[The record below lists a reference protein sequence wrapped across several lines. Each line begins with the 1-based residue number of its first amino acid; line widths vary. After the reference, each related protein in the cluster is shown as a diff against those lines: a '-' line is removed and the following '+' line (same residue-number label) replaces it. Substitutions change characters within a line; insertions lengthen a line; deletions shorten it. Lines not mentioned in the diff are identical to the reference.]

1 MSSDPRLKVFL
12 SDSGEVFSGVQQG
25 QYLWQ
30 PDPFDVETLNAPARR
45 AFKRLLDRATTTP
58 PPDTGKILLLL
69 GESGSGK
76 THLVRAF
83 RNHAHGQKRGFTGY
97 MPMTVDASHY
107 DRYILSSLIDSL
119 DHPYD
124 VAQGDD
130 SGLMHLSNTLMSQ
143 CTSLFAPLIEHEQK
157 ILEDDELH
165 GTVRAVADELLADAR
180 FRNVEV
186 DLLRALIYFQR
197 RDPRINRRIFNW
209 LRCEEISTEDRKVI
223 GELIPR
229 TSDDGPARMVEHLG
243 RLMGALGHALVL
255 CVDQVEDISDFD
267 QRPQMENSFRR
278 AMNTLAAIAGK
289 VPRAVVVVCCLSDYW
304 EKMRPLLT
312 RSMVDRIETDPEP
325 GTLERTVTA
334 STARDIAAR
343 RLRSLYE
350 QRGVAFDPSTPT
362 YPIPPEGFEA
372 LGGQRA
378 RDVLNECRRYR
389 ERAIDLQR
397 LPDSFPLPSPN
408 KGLGGDLVKPPV
420 GPGIDMDQ
428 AWTDFRAAYKEK
440 LPEDPSDV
448 TALLAWAIEMG
459 SEELNGSPRF
469 MVKTRN
475 GDDLLDV
482 GVHPSGNKL
491 ILALCEHSSRGGH
504 LGRQMAEAL
513 KAAAGKTPV
522 LVRTSEFPATK
533 GTVVEDQLGHL
544 FRQGGRRVVLGDSD
558 LRDLSALRDFRAQ
571 HVAQAALAEWSRTA
585 RPVTRL
591 KSMGDI
597 LGLERLGLPPPPTG
611 PARPKTDGEPTSR
624 AMKSA
629 DVPAPPAPSRART
642 ENGFIPRQA
651 GFFDGSVT
659 SPFGKPLRDAATEDT
674 ASTSRSECA
683 RGTTEARTPDKTSSS
698 PASAPGAPSPL
709 DKASSSPASAPTA
722 PRPPSQPPVSV
733 GDDVENATQHME
745 AVSELLTG
753 HESRPAARA
762 PPATVPGLTRKPR
775 VTPPSGTPVARVA
788 PLSATPGARV
798 TPPSGTPVARVTPLS
813 ATPGARVT
821 PAAGTQ
827 VPHVTPD
834 SGTPVPRVTHA
845 SLPPVPRVAP
855 ASIPPVPREV
865 LTGPLG
871 IGASEGLLTQPI
883 SIDPSELTRHSA
895 FLGGSGSGKTT
906 LALNILEQLLLR
918 GIPVILVDRKGDLAT
933 YARPESW
940 NEPLE
945 DAVLQERR
953 RLLRERVDVALYTPG
968 RSDGRPLA
976 IPIVP
981 HGMETLPAEEREQG
995 VQQAA
1000 DAIAGMLDYRTS
1012 PNDKAAK
1019 ALLAQALRLLLGQS
1033 FGKEVTLELIQ
1044 QFVTS
1049 QDPALLEATDGI
1061 PQKTFAKLAQDLSVL
1076 RINLRSLLTSG
1087 GERLDLDE
1095 LLGRG
1100 VHGIPGRTRLSI
1112 ISTKFLGDNPRVLFW
1127 VSQLLLETHR
1137 WASQHPS
1144 PQLQAVLLFDEA
1156 DLYLPATSKP
1166 ATKEPMESLLKR
1178 ARSAGVGIMLAT
1190 QSPGDLDYKC
1200 RENVRTWCV
1209 GRVKEDNAIRKV
1221 KPMFTEA
1228 RVDAEARLPG
1238 QKPGQFHVL
1247 REGKVQQLKADRSVM
1262 RTDQLSEDEILRFA
1276 RQSREQQAAPGPSRP
1291 TGTD

>member
-58 PPDTGKILLLL
+58 PPDTGKLLLLL

-97 MPMTVDASHY
+97 MPMTVDAAHY
-107 DRYILSSLIDSL
+107 DKYILSSLIDSL

-312 RSMVDRIETDPEP
+312 RAMVDRIENDPEP
-325 GTLERTVTA
+325 VTLERTVTA

-350 QRGVAFDPSTPT
+350 QRGVAFAPHTPT
-362 YPIPPEGFEA
+362 HPIPPEGFEA

-389 ERAIDLQR
+389 ERAIDLQQ
-397 LPDSFPLPSPN
+397 LPEAFPLPTPN
-408 KGLGGDLVKPPV
+408 KGASGHDVKPPPGS
-420 GPGIDMDQ
+420 GPIDMDQ
-428 AWTDFRAAYKEK
+428 VWTDFRAAYKEK

-469 MVKTRN
+469 LVKTRN

-491 ILALCEHSSRGGH
+491 ILALCERSSRGGG

-522 LVRTSEFPATK
+522 LVRTSEFPSTT
-533 GTVVEDQLGHL
+533 GTVVEEQLGHL

-571 HVAQAALAEWSRTA
+571 HVGQAALAEWSRTA

-611 PARPKTDGEPTSR
+611 PTRPKTDGEPTSR
-624 AMKSA
+624 APKSA
-629 DVPAPPAPSRART
+629 DVIAPPAPSRART

-659 SPFGKPLRDAATEDT
+659 SPFGEPLRDAASE
-674 ASTSRSECA
+674 APSQPARSGVPRA
-683 RGTTEARTPDKTSSS
+683 PTEAR
-698 PASAPGAPSPL
+698 AP
-709 DKASSSPASAPTA
+709 DKASSSPSSAHTTPRTPDKVSSNPASSSSAPRTL
-722 PRPPSQPPVSV
+722 SQPPVSS
-733 GDDVENATQHME
+733 DDAESATQNMK
-745 AVSELLTG
+745 AVGELLTG
-753 HESRPAARA
+753 HESRPAGQPSS
-762 PPATVPGLTRKPR
+762 PPVPGGLTRKPR
-775 VTPPSGTPVARVA
+775 PTPASGTAA
-788 PLSATPGARV
+788 ARV
-798 TPPSGTPVARVTPLS
+798 TPPSGTPVARVTPPS
-813 ATPGARVT
+813 
-821 PAAGTQ
+821 GTQ
-827 VPHVTPD
+827 VVRSTPP
-834 SGTPVPRVTHA
+834 SGTSVPRVPPSSGTLVSPGA
-845 SLPPVPRVAP
+845 SASAPRA
-855 ASIPPVPREV
+855 PREV

-918 GIPVILVDRKGDLAT
+918 GIPVILIDRKGDLAT

-940 NEPLE
+940 DEPLE
-945 DAVLQERR
+945 DAVLKERR

-981 HGMETLPAEEREQG
+981 HGMETLPSEEREQG

-1000 DAIAGMLDYRTS
+1000 DAIAGMLDYKTS

-1019 ALLAQALRLLLGQS
+1019 ALLAQALRLLLSQS

-1209 GRVKEDNAIRKV
+1209 GRVKEDIAIRKV
-1221 KPMFTEA
+1221 RPMFAEA
-1228 RVDAEARLPG
+1228 RVDADAKLPG

-1276 RQSREQQAAPGPSRP
+1276 RQTREQQTTPGPARP

>member
-45 AFKRLLDRATTTP
+45 AFKRLLDRATTP
-58 PPDTGKILLLL
+58 SPPDTGKILLLL

-83 RNHAHGQKRGFTGY
+83 RNQAHGQKRGFTGY
-97 MPMTVDASHY
+97 MPMTVDAAHY

-130 SGLMHLSNTLMSQ
+130 SGLMHLSNTLMSV
-143 CTSLFAPLIEHEQK
+143 CTSVFAPLIEHEQK

-165 GTVRAVADELLADAR
+165 GTVRAVADELLADPR

-350 QRGVAFDPSTPT
+350 QRGVAFDPNTPT
-362 YPIPPEGFEA
+362 YPIPSEGFEE
-372 LGGQRA
+372 LGGKRA

-389 ERAIDLQR
+389 ERAIELQR
-397 LPDSFPLPSPN
+397 LPDAFPLPYPTR
-408 KGLGGDLVKPPV
+408 GAGGDLRKQPP
-420 GPGIDMDQ
+420 GPTPIDMDQ

-440 LPEDPSDV
+440 LPEDASDV

-469 MVKTRN
+469 LVKTRN

-491 ILALCEHSSRGGH
+491 VLALCERNTKGGG

-533 GTVVEDQLGHL
+533 GTLVEEQLGHL

-571 HVAQAALAEWSRTA
+571 HVGQAALAEWSRTA

-611 PARPKTDGEPTSR
+611 PARPKTDGEPAS
-624 AMKSA
+624 SA
-629 DVPAPPAPSRART
+629 TKGSDVPAPSAPSRART

-651 GFFDGSVT
+651 GLFDSSVT
-659 SPFGKPLRDAATEDT
+659 SPFGEPLRDAASEVPTQPARSAPPRAPT
-674 ASTSRSECA
+674 AT
-683 RGTTEARTPDKTSSS
+683 RTPDKVSSG
-698 PASAPGAPSPL
+698 SAN
-709 DKASSSPASAPTA
+709 SSTA
-722 PRPPSQPPVSV
+722 PRPPSQPPVFV
-733 GDDVENATQHME
+733 DDAESATQNMK
-745 AVSELLTG
+745 AVGELLTG
-753 HESRPAARA
+753 HESRPAAQ
-762 PPATVPGLTRKPR
+762 PSGPSVPGGLTRKAR
-775 VTPPSGTPVARVA
+775 VTPASGTPVVRI
-788 PLSATPGARV
+788 
-798 TPPSGTPVARVTPLS
+798 TPPSGTPVARVTPAS
-813 ATPGARVT
+813 GTSVARVT
-821 PAAGTQ
+821 PPPGTP
-827 VPHVTPD
+827 VARVTSS
-834 SGTPVPRVTHA
+834 SGTPVSPGDSA
-845 SLPPVPRVAP
+845 SAPPA
-855 ASIPPVPREV
+855 PREV

-918 GIPVILVDRKGDLAT
+918 GIPVILIDRKGDLAT

-940 NEPLE
+940 DEPLE
-945 DAVLQERR
+945 DAVLKERR

-1000 DAIAGMLDYRTS
+1000 DAIAGMLDYKTS

-1019 ALLAQALRLLLGQS
+1019 ALLAQALRLLMSQS

-1061 PQKTFAKLAQDLSVL
+1061 PQKTFAKLSQDLSVL

-1100 VHGIPGRTRLSI
+1100 VHGLPGRTRLSI

-1221 KPMFTEA
+1221 KPMFAEA
-1228 RVDAEARLPG
+1228 RVDAEAKLPG

-1276 RQSREQQAAPGPSRP
+1276 RQTREQHLPPTSPARP

>member
-45 AFKRLLDRATTTP
+45 AFKRLLDRATTTS
-58 PPDTGKILLLL
+58 PPDSGKILLLL

-97 MPMTVDASHY
+97 MPMTVDAAHY

-119 DHPYD
+119 DHHPYD
-124 VAQGDD
+124 VAHGDD
-130 SGLMHLSNTLMSQ
+130 SGVMHLSNTLMSQ

-157 ILEDDELH
+157 ILDDDELH
-165 GTVRAVADELLADAR
+165 GTVRAVADELLADPR

-197 RDPRINRRIFNW
+197 RDPRINRRLFNW
-209 LRCEEISTEDRKVI
+209 LRCEEISAEDRKVI
-223 GELIPR
+223 GELVPR
-229 TSDDGPARMVEHLG
+229 TSDDGPARMVEQLS
-243 RLMGALGHALVL
+243 RLMGALGHALLL
-255 CVDQVEDISDFD
+255 CVDQIEDISDFD
-267 QRPQMENSFRR
+267 QRPQMENAFRR
-278 AMNTLAAIAGK
+278 AMNTLAAVAGK
-289 VPRAVVVVCCLSDYW
+289 VPRAVVVICCLSDYW
-304 EKMRPLLT
+304 AKMQPLLT
-312 RSMVDRIETDPEP
+312 RAMVDRIENDPEP
-325 GTLERTVTA
+325 VTLERTVTA

-343 RLRSLYE
+343 RLRYLYE
-350 QRGVAFDPSTPT
+350 QRGVAFDPNTPT

-378 RDVLNECRRYR
+378 RDVLNACRRYR
-389 ERAIDLQR
+389 ERAIELQR
-397 LPDSFPLPSPN
+397 LPDAFPLPPS
-408 KGLGGDLVKPPV
+408 GGTSGITTKDSTTVPAS
-420 GPGIDMDQ
+420 IDMDQ
-428 AWTDFRAAYKEK
+428 SWTAFRAAYKEK
-440 LPEDPSDV
+440 LPEDASDV

-469 MVKTRN
+469 LVKTRN

-491 ILALCEHSSRGGH
+491 ILALCERKSSGGG

-513 KAAAGKTPV
+513 KLAAGKTPV

-533 GTVVEDQLGHL
+533 GTLVEEQLGHL

-558 LRDLSALRDFRAQ
+558 LRDLAALRDFRAQ
-571 HVAQAALAEWSRTA
+571 HVGQAALAEWSRTA

-597 LGLERLGLPPPPTG
+597 LGLERLGLPPPPAG
-611 PARPKTDGEPTSR
+611 PARPKTDGEPASR
-624 AMKSA
+624 VTKSA
-629 DVPAPPAPSRART
+629 EVPAPAPPPRART

-651 GFFDGSVT
+651 GFFDSAVT
-659 SPFGKPLRDAATEDT
+659 SPFGEPLRDT
-674 ASTSRSECA
+674 ASE
-683 RGTTEARTPDKTSSS
+683 
-698 PASAPGAPSPL
+698 APSQPARSGVSRAPT
-709 DKASSSPASAPTA
+709 DARPQEKASSSPASAPTA
-722 PRPPSQPPVSV
+722 PRTSDKASSGSASSSTAPRPPSQPPVSV
-733 GDDVENATQHME
+733 DDAESATQNMK
-745 AVSELLTG
+745 AVGELLTG
-753 HESRPAARA
+753 HESRPAAQPSG
-762 PPATVPGLTRKPR
+762 PPVPGGLTRKPR
-775 VTPPSGTPVARVA
+775 PTPASGTPVARV
-788 PLSATPGARV
+788 TPPAGTPVARV
-798 TPPSGTPVARVTPLS
+798 TPPSGTPVAR
-813 ATPGARVT
+813 GT
-821 PAAGTQ
+821 PA
-827 VPHVTPD
+827 
-834 SGTPVPRVTHA
+834 SGTSAPRVTSASGMPGSHA
-845 SLPPVPRVAP
+845 AAPPA
-855 ASIPPVPREV
+855 PREV

-918 GIPVILVDRKGDLAT
+918 GIPVILIDRKGDLAT

-940 NEPLE
+940 DEPLE
-945 DAVLQERR
+945 DAVLKERR

-1019 ALLAQALRLLLGQS
+1019 ALLAQALRLLMSQS

-1061 PQKTFAKLAQDLSVL
+1061 NPKIFAKLSQDLSVL

-1221 KPMFTEA
+1221 KPMFAEA
-1228 RVDAEARLPG
+1228 RVDAEAKLPG

-1276 RQSREQQAAPGPSRP
+1276 RQTREQHSPPTSPARP
-1291 TGTD
+1291 TGTN

>member
-58 PPDTGKILLLL
+58 APDTGKLLLLL

-97 MPMTVDASHY
+97 MPMTVDAAHY
-107 DRYILSSLIDSL
+107 DRYLLSSLIDSL

-312 RSMVDRIETDPEP
+312 RAMVDRIENDPEP
-325 GTLERTVTA
+325 VTLERTVTA
-334 STARDIAAR
+334 STARDIATR

-350 QRGVAFDPSTPT
+350 QRGVTFDANTPT
-362 YPIPPEGFEA
+362 HPIPSEGFEA

-389 ERAIDLQR
+389 ERAIDLQQ

-408 KGLGGDLVKPPV
+408 RRAGDNDVKPPPGS
-420 GPGIDMDQ
+420 GPIDMDQ

-469 MVKTRN
+469 LVKTRN

-522 LVRTSEFPATK
+522 LVRTSEFPSTT
-533 GTVVEDQLGHL
+533 GTVVEEQLGRL

-571 HVAQAALAEWSRTA
+571 HVGQAALAEWSRTA

-611 PARPKTDGEPTSR
+611 PARPKTEGEPTSR
-624 AMKSA
+624 TTKSA
-629 DVPAPPAPSRART
+629 EVPAPPAPPRART
-642 ENGFIPRQA
+642 ENGFIPRQTTL
-651 GFFDGSVT
+651 FNDSVT
-659 SPFGKPLRDAATEDT
+659 SPFGRPLRDATSEDVAPPPRAEAT
-674 ASTSRSECA
+674 S
-683 RGTTEARTPDKTSSS
+683 
-698 PASAPGAPSPL
+698 GAM
-709 DKASSSPASAPTA
+709 DKASASPASAPTA

-733 GDDVENATQHME
+733 DDAAEIATRNMK

-753 HESRPAARA
+753 HESRPPAPAAK
-762 PPATVPGLTRKPR
+762 PAGPSVPGGLTPKARPTPASGTSVPR
-775 VTPPSGTPVARVA
+775 VTPVSGPPVPRATPVSGPPGPRPTPSSGTLVARVPPASGPTAPRVTPASGTPV
-788 PLSATPGARV
+788 
-798 TPPSGTPVARVTPLS
+798 
-813 ATPGARVT
+813 
-821 PAAGTQ
+821 
-827 VPHVTPD
+827 H
-834 SGTPVPRVTHA
+834 
-845 SLPPVPRVAP
+845 
-855 ASIPPVPREV
+855 REV

-883 SIDPSELTRHSA
+883 TLEPSELTRHSA

-945 DAVLQERR
+945 DAVLRERR
-953 RLLRERVDVALYTPG
+953 RLLREHVDVALYTPG

-981 HGMETLPAEEREQG
+981 HGMETLPAEE
-995 VQQAA
+995 
-1000 DAIAGMLDYRTS
+1000 
-1012 PNDKAAK
+1012 
-1019 ALLAQALRLLLGQS
+1019 
-1033 FGKEVTLELIQ
+1033 
-1044 QFVTS
+1044 
-1049 QDPALLEATDGI
+1049 
-1061 PQKTFAKLAQDLSVL
+1061 
-1076 RINLRSLLTSG
+1076 
-1087 GERLDLDE
+1087 
-1095 LLGRG
+1095 
-1100 VHGIPGRTRLSI
+1100 
-1112 ISTKFLGDNPRVLFW
+1112 
-1127 VSQLLLETHR
+1127 
-1137 WASQHPS
+1137 
-1144 PQLQAVLLFDEA
+1144 
-1156 DLYLPATSKP
+1156 
-1166 ATKEPMESLLKR
+1166 
-1178 ARSAGVGIMLAT
+1178 
-1190 QSPGDLDYKC
+1190 
-1200 RENVRTWCV
+1200 
-1209 GRVKEDNAIRKV
+1209 
-1221 KPMFTEA
+1221 
-1228 RVDAEARLPG
+1228 
-1238 QKPGQFHVL
+1238 
-1247 REGKVQQLKADRSVM
+1247 
-1262 RTDQLSEDEILRFA
+1262 
-1276 RQSREQQAAPGPSRP
+1276 
-1291 TGTD
+1291 